1 MLDVQE
7 RAPAPALRRELG
19 LRDVTLFA
27 IACIVGT
34 RWIASAAHAGPGS
47 ITLWLLTTALFVV
60 PLAVAVGAL
69 TVKYPGAGG
78 LYLWTRGDFGPWPGF
93 LCFWVY
99 WMGIAFWF
107 PSAAMFYMKMAVFP
121 FSEKLADNR
130 IFLVSLSLAAIWI
143 ALGANIIGLK
153 IGKWIENLGGAA
165 TWVLGGLLVTIALSM
180 WARRGSATT
189 INLVPQWNQGT
200 INAWGTIAYALT
212 GLELVGMM
220 GAEIRNPRRTIPR
233 AGWAASAFA
242 GVFYSTATLAMLVI
256 LKPENIGEMNG
267 PAKVATEAGGVLGA
281 PWLLPLIAIL
291 FSLTALGQIGGL
303 GSGVSRLP
311 FAAGVD
317 HLLPKAF
324 AKVHPRWGTPHLSIL
339 ALGAV
344 ASFLLVIFQIGDT
357 MSAAYDGLVSLMVIT
372 GFLPYL
378 YVFGSAWKAG
388 KRIGALCGWLV
399 AVLALLCSV
408 APTASITN
416 VWLFEGKIAVVTL
429 AVIASAWLVY
439 WLHAVPGHTPP
450 TAVTSSSDAPPAS
463 KHRPASPKR
472 AAS

>member
-1 MLDVQE
+1 MPDAAAVPE
-7 RAPAPALRRELG
+7 PAAPALRRELG

-47 ITLWLLTTALFVV
+47 VTLWLVTALLFVA
-60 PLAVAVGAL
+60 PLAVAVGTL

-78 LYLWTRGDFGPWPGF
+78 LYLWTRRDFGPWPGF

-107 PSAAMFYMKMAVFP
+107 PSAAMAYMSVAVYTLGP
-121 FSEKLADNR
+121 HYAHLSTNR
-130 IFLVSLSLAAIWI
+130 IFLTIVSLAAIWI
-143 ALGANIIGLK
+143 ALGANMIGLK
-153 IGKWIENLGGAA
+153 IGKWIENLGGVA
-165 TWVLGGLLVTIALSM
+165 TWLLGVLLVTLAVLVWM
-180 WARRGSATT
+180 KRGTATP
-189 INLVPQWNQGT
+189 IHLLPAWNGDT
-200 INAWGTIAYALT
+200 INAWATIAYALT

-220 GAEIRNPRRTIPR
+220 GAEIRDPRRTVPK
-233 AGWAASAFA
+233 AGWIASAFA
-242 GVFYSTATLAMLVI
+242 GVFYSAATLAMLVI
-256 LKPENIGEMNG
+256 LQPGNISQLNG
-267 PAKVATEAGGVLGA
+267 PGQAGMEAGSVLGIS
-281 PWLLPLIAIL
+281 WLSPLIAVL

-303 GSGVSRLP
+303 GTAVSRLP

-317 HLLPKAF
+317 RLLPAGF

-344 ASFLLVIFQIGDT
+344 ASFLLVAFQIGET

-388 KRIGALCGWLV
+388 KRISALCGWLV

-408 APTASITN
+408 APSGSITN
-416 VWLFEGKIAVVTL
+416 VWLFEGKIAAVTL

-439 WLHAVPGHTPP
+439 RRHAPE
-450 TAVTSSSDAPPAS
+450 A
-463 KHRPASPKR
+463 RPNC
-472 AAS
+472 

>member
-1 MLDVQE
+1 MPDSVAVQE
-7 RAPAPALRRELG
+7 PAASALRRELG

-47 ITLWLLTTALFVV
+47 VTLWLVTTALFVV
-60 PLAVAVGAL
+60 PLAVAVAAL

-107 PSAAMFYMKMAVFP
+107 PSAAMFYMKMAVYTFGRN
-121 FSEKLADNR
+121 FQHLAENR
-130 IFLVSLSLAAIWI
+130 VFLVVLALAAIWI
-143 ALGANIIGLK
+143 ALGANMIGVK
-153 IGKWIENLGGAA
+153 VGKWIENLGGAA
-165 TWVLGGLLVTIALSM
+165 TWVLGGLLVTLAVLVWM
-180 WARRGSATT
+180 KRGSATA
-189 INLVPQWNQGT
+189 INLVPQWNRDT
-200 INAWGTIAYALT
+200 INAWATIAYALT

-233 AGWAASAFA
+233 AGWMASAFA

-256 LKPENIGEMNG
+256 LQPDKIGEMNG
-267 PAKVATEAGGVLGA
+267 PAKVGMEAGSVLGVS
-281 PWLLPLIAIL
+281 WLLPLIAIL

-339 ALGAV
+339 ALGTV
-344 ASFLLVIFQIGDT
+344 ASFLLVVFQIGDT
-357 MSAAYDGLVSLMVIT
+357 MSAAYDGLVALMVIT

-378 YVFGSAWKAG
+378 YVFWSAWKAG
-388 KRIGALCGWLV
+388 KRVSALSGWLV
-399 AVLALLCSV
+399 VVLALVCSV
-408 APTASITN
+408 APTGAITN

-439 WLHAVPGHTPP
+439 RRHTG
-450 TAVTSSSDAPPAS
+450 AKNS
-463 KHRPASPKR
+463 
-472 AAS
+472 